1 MTSGWTVMV
10 TGASGFLGRA
20 LARAL
25 ASRGALVRGVV
36 RAPAGDPDSGPGVSY
51 HQVGDIDGNTR
62 WQESLAGAEVVVH
75 CAARVHVMDDDAA
88 SPFTAFRTVNRDGT
102 LNLAR
107 QAAEA
112 GVRRFVFISSVK
124 VNGEHTD
131 NRGPFEAD
139 EAPAPEDAYGIS
151 KREAEDG
158 LRVIAQETGMDVVI
172 IRPPLVYG
180 PGVKGNFRSLLKLA
194 GLPVPLPF
202 GAIDNRRSLVYL
214 GNLVDFIC
222 AAAEHPTAAN
232 QTFLVS
238 DGDDL
243 STTRLLQQLRMALGR
258 RPMLVPVPPILFRA
272 AGTLFGKRSLV
283 QRLCGSLQVDIAKAR
298 RLLGWQPPFTVQ
310 QGLADTVNERLRSD
324 SR

>member
-1 MTSGWTVMV
+1 MV

-20 LARAL
+20 LVRAL
-25 ASRGALVRGVV
+25 ADQGTTV
-36 RAPAGDPDSGPGVSY
+36 RAAIRASAMAPDPGPGVSY
-51 HQVGDIDGNTR
+51 HQVEDIDGHTR
-62 WQESLAGAEVVVH
+62 WQESLAGAEVVMH
-75 CAARVHVMDDDAA
+75 CAARVHVMHDDAA
-88 SPFTAFRTVNRDGT
+88 SPLAAFRAVNRDGT

-151 KREAEDG
+151 KREAEDD
-158 LRVIAQETGMDVVI
+158 LRDMAQKTGMEVVI

-194 GLPVPLPF
+194 SLPVPLPF

-222 AAAEHPTAAN
+222 VASEHPAAAN

-243 STTRLLQQLRMALGR
+243 STTRLLQLVRTALGR
-258 RPMLVPVPPILFRA
+258 RPMLVPVPPALFRA
-272 AGTLFGKRSLV
+272 VGALTGTRSLV
-283 QRLCGSLQVDIAKAR
+283 QRLCGSLQVDITRAR
-298 RLLGWQPPFTVQ
+298 RLLGWQPPFTVK
-310 QGLADTVNERLRSD
+310 QGLADTVNEHFRAD